1 MSNPK
6 IVDEITCITE
16 FSPEALQT
24 ATVAPNFTLA
34 SDEEK
39 SAIGISMIPVAS
51 RVRTVEDK
59 FQNELGKSSSATR
72 ATAEQLAM
80 LRHVPDAIPLASW
93 IIVVVELCER
103 FSYHG
108 IAGPFQNYIQHAPGG
123 PAPGYLG
130 LGQQVATG
138 LSQFFMFWC
147 YITPSEWF
155 ASILRCSD

>member
-1 MSNPK
+1 MSNSK
-6 IVDEITCITE
+6 AVDEITCISEIRQEAPSNAANAPT
-16 FSPEALQT
+16 FSP
-24 ATVAPNFTLA
+24 A

-39 SAIGISMIPVAS
+39 CAMGISIIPVAS
-51 RVRTVEDK
+51 TVRTVEDE
-59 FQNELGKSSSATR
+59 FRNELEKSSSATR

-108 IAGPFQNYIQHAPGG
+108 IAGPFQNYIQHGPGG

-147 YITPSEWF
+147 YITPGELF
-155 ASILRCSD
+155 ASILRCIG